1 MLIALAFHWMAIR
14 LDQIMTERGEEAM
27 WWVCRL
33 GEGGAECSQT
43 REAGHFLTS
52 LSMTRCKCS
61 HS

>member
-33 GEGGAECSQT
+33 REEGGECSQA

-52 LSMTRCKCS
+52 L
-61 HS
+61 